1 MSNYYTVFWT
11 SATDGYFQFYRKF
24 RKKMGLTMIDPFTEV
39 ALTASPAAS
48 VDTAMLSEEFNYFS
62 LPNLCCLS
70 NRPPEQY
77 ITSYG
82 CICRSSG
89 SPNNDVNTDHT
100 DRTNRLDRSERSEA
114 KYLIVKRPYSIDYVG
129 FIGGS
134 YAPHQLY
141 FFVQNLPANERQKI
155 AKASDDD
162 DFDGLWYEIFPREK
176 HKEKYYQYAKKKFAL
191 IQPWISWIFE
201 AIPSRDPD
209 GIYNWV
215 FPKGKI
221 TYINDMQEGEIACAI
236 REFIEETHGIFPLSQ
251 EYLTAHQPV
260 LERHFASDRKGYQ
273 TLYFIFE
280 TPEFSLSDFHAPS
293 DHLPDCHETS
303 DIAWIP
309 YNERD
314 FHLCEA
320 KSQLLQHVERQF
332 TT

>member
-1 MSNYYTVFWT
+1 M
-11 SATDGYFQFYRKF
+11 D
-24 RKKMGLTMIDPFTEV
+24 LLMIDPFHHDPPMKSDEPIDPDAPKEPHDSV
-39 ALTASPAAS
+39 VDNLASLQPGDS
-48 VDTAMLSEEFNYFS
+48 FNYFA
-62 LPNLCCLS
+62 LPHLCCLS

-82 CICRSSG
+82 CICRSSNQ
-89 SPNNDVNTDHT
+89 SNP
-100 DRTNRLDRSERSEA
+100 EAEA

-141 FFVQNLPANERQKI
+141 FFIQNLPTNERKKI
-155 AKASDDD
+155 AEAATDD
-162 DFDGLWYEIFPREK
+162 DFDRLWYEIFPK
-176 HKEKYYQYAKKKFAL
+176 GNHKENYYQYAKKKFTL
-191 IQPWISWIFE
+191 IQPWISWIME
-201 AIPSRDPD
+201 AIPARDPD

-221 TYINDMQEGEIACAI
+221 TYINEMQEDEISCAI

-251 EYLTAHQPV
+251 EYLTSHQPV

-280 TPEFSLSDFHAPS
+280 TPEFPLHDFHAPS
-293 DHLPDCHETS
+293 GHLPDCHETS